1 MSPFRQEL
9 VALVLFFSLLCSDS
23 VLGEPHYGVDA
34 LRGRGR
40 GRSLDEVDHCT
51 AIGIGRKATAS
62 GATMIAHTDDRSVR
76 LGTVGA
82 MCVGLLLLLI
92 VTGEGH
98 QP

>member
-1 MSPFRQEL
+1 
-9 VALVLFFSLLCSDS
+9 LVLFFSLLCSDS
-23 VLGEPHYGVDA
+23 VLGEPHYGVGA
-34 LRGRGR
+34 LRGRGP
-40 GRSLDEVDHCT
+40 LDEVDHCT

>member
-23 VLGEPHYGVDA
+23 VLGEPHFGFGP
-34 LRGRGR
+34 LP
-40 GRSLDEVDHCT
+40 LDEVDHCT